1 METSVTNELHQ
12 NVLNDQAIS
21 MAWDIIKKEAN
32 EATNNKV
39 TRPPLYKIEDRV
51 HFIFSERP
59 FDVEDICC
67 IAGGYV
73 YLLVDAQDIM
83 CRLIADENSLTK

>member
-1 METSVTNELHQ
+1 MKPSFTELHYT
-12 NVLNDQAIS
+12 VLNDKAIS
-21 MAWDIIKKEAN
+21 MAWDIIKKEGD
-32 EATNNKV
+32 EDNNQA
-39 TRPPLYKIEDRV
+39 TRPPLYRV
-51 HFIFSERP
+51 GSRVYFIFSEKP

-83 CRLIADENSLTK
+83 CKLIVDENSLTK